1 MDKNLLVSKTVRIA
15 APGKLMLMGEHAVVY
30 GYPCI
35 VSAVNKYLTVTVG
48 FADNKEERIVTPGV
62 SDQSFIKETVKI
74 FRNRFN
80 KKELLTIETK
90 SEIGGYGL
98 GSSAAA
104 VVATMKA
111 LIQLYKIKI
120 NEKSLFD
127 LCYKVILNI
136 QGVGSGYD
144 VASAIYGGT
153 LYFAQKGKII
163 EPLDAPDI
171 PLVIAYSGVK
181 AETVG
186 QINLVK
192 EKMKSYKE
200 GVTKIFENIAKL
212 VDEAKKAIIDKD
224 WVRLGALMSYNQDYL
239 EDLGISTEKLN
250 SMILAARKSGAYGA
264 KLSGAGGGDCMIA
277 LVPQE
282 KKRGVENAIKGVS
295 GEILNLKIADRIG
308 VRTV

>member
-1 MDKNLLVSKTVRIA
+1 MDKKKFDSKNKYIEVKA
-15 APGKLMLMGEHAVVY
+15 HGKLMLLGEHAVVY
-30 GYPCI
+30 GYPCL
-35 VSAVNKYLTVTVG
+35 VSAVNKYLTVTVD
-48 FADNKEERIVTPGV
+48 FADNKEERIVTPGI

-80 KKELLTIETK
+80 KKEPFTIETK

-136 QGVGSGYD
+136 QGIGSGYD

-153 LYFAQKGKII
+153 IYYAQKGKII
-163 EPLDAPDI
+163 EPLDVCGI

-181 AETVG
+181 ADTVA

-192 EKMKSYKE
+192 EKMKNYKE

-212 VDEAKKAIIDKD
+212 VDEAKKVIIAKD
-224 WVRLGALMSYNQDYL
+224 WVRLGTLMNYNQDYL

-277 LVPQE
+277 LVSEE
-282 KKRGVENAIKGVS
+282 KKSGVEQAIKTAGGQS
-295 GEILNLKIADRIG
+295 IDIKIKN
-308 VRTV
+308 